1 MEDNFTNST
10 AGLGASLLGA
20 VVGGFVANKASD
32 AALKNRDKGRRRR
45 HSDENMPRAVSTIL
59 GAVAGGLGAN
69 AIANRV
75 EDKREH
81 GERHKHGWEGRR
93 DDDYYEEDRYDYRR
107 DDYRDDG
114 HRRHHRR
121 DDY

>member
-1 MEDNFTNST
+1 M
-10 AGLGASLLGA
+10 
-20 VVGGFVANKASD
+20 ANKASD
-32 AALKNRDKGRRRR
+32 AALKNRDKGRRRI

-75 EDKREH
+75 EEKREH
-81 GERHKHGWEGRR
+81 GNRHKHGWEGRR
-93 DDDYYEEDRYDYRR
+93 DDYYEDDRYDDYRR
-107 DDYRDDG
+107 DDYRRDDD
-114 HRRHHRR
+114 RYKRHHR